1 MHKVNDLCVV
11 VVEWQEAVMG
21 VVKLGISTRKMVDK
35 RVDLGGELA
44 TADNDSVKGL
54 LKKAM
59 FLPISW

>member
-1 MHKVNDLCVV
+1 
-11 VVEWQEAVMG
+11 MG